1 MKRRSVLK
9 LGLTAAAVAAGVV
22 GVKTLRQGGSGDGG
36 AIKIASILTLTGPA
50 GQIGQEILNGQK
62 LAVEYWNTKPGAKVE
77 LVAEDSKNQPK
88 DGLSAFQS
96 LKARGF
102 KLFTTNGSGVSMAI
116 KPEIRPEESLLLA
129 MAAHPGLTNPVQPGV
144 FRYSNTATDEART
157 LVEWIKAS
165 GLKQTVLVFHSAD
178 DYGAAFA
185 KGLEESLQP
194 LGLKVVLK
202 DYRKEDVPQMKS
214 LVQAALPKEPYLPIV
229 VGVGQPMAQAIAA
242 LRTLEYKGPILT
254 NVGYALT
261 GVAQQLGAQAGKIVF
276 LTLDV
281 TKTADFGWAEQEYKK
296 KFGKD
301 ISADAAIGFNAVS
314 LIVSMV
320 RTLKNDDTSK
330 YNQQFID
337 KANIYLNSEKS
348 SSGHEIL
355 VRVRTNAT

>member
-1 MKRRSVLK
+1 MKRRSLLK
-9 LGLTAAAVAAGVV
+9 WGLTAGAVAAGLV
-22 GVKTLRQGGSGDGG
+22 GIKTLNRGAEDAG

-77 LVAEDSKNQPK
+77 LVAEDSKNVPK

-102 KLFTTNGSGVSMAI
+102 RLFTTNGSGVSMAI
-116 KPEIRPEESLLLA
+116 KPEIKPEESLLLA
-129 MAAHPGLTNPVQPGV
+129 MAAHPGLTSPVQPGV

-157 LVEWIKAS
+157 LVEWIKKS

-185 KGLEESLQP
+185 KGVEESLKP

-214 LVQAALPKEPYLPIV
+214 LVQAALPKENYLPIV
-229 VGVGQPMAQAIAA
+229 VGVGQPMAQAIAG

-296 KFGKD
+296 RFGKD
-301 ISADAAIGFNAVS
+301 ISADAAIGFNS
-314 LIVSMV
+314 VSMLVAAV
-320 RTLKNDDTSK
+320 RGLKTDDGAKLNDGFA
-330 YNQQFID
+330 NQIQQYFGLQE
-337 KANIYLNSEKS
+337 KLVNSEVPTK
-348 SSGHEIL
+348 
-355 VRVRTNAT
+355 VKTNET

>member
-116 KPEIRPEESLLLA
+116 KPEIKPEESLLLA

-261 GVAQQLGAQAGKIVF
+261 GVAQQLGAQAGKIIF

-296 KFGKD
+296 RFGKD
-301 ISADAAIGFNAVS
+301 ISADASLGFNILS
-314 LIVSMV
+314 LIVTVQRNLGANNMQKLNDSFLEQV
-320 RTLKNDDTSK
+320 EKYLKI
-330 YNQQFID
+330 QQKI
-337 KANIYLNSEKS
+337 ARSE
-348 SSGHEIL
+348 II
-355 VRVRTNAT
+355 VRVKTNEI